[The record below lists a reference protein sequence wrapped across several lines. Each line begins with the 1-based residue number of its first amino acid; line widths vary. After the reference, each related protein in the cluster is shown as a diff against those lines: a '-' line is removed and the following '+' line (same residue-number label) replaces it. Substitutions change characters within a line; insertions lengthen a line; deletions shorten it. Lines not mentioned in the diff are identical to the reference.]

1 MLLVIGLAV
10 AALAA
15 SVYLVF
21 VLEILK
27 FKRVRMRQLQTLE
40 PTTSARE
47 IDARVR
53 QEFETGEFERVG

>member
-1 MLLVIGLAV
+1 MVVALAV

-40 PTTSARE
+40 PAASEHE

-53 QEFETGEFERVG
+53 QEFETGEFETVG